1 VSNPPTDGET
11 HPATTPSPDAA
22 MTTAPVPEVPQQP
35 SAAPSFEQP
44 PAVPAAPVAM
54 TTEPAAAPA
63 AVTTEPAG
71 STAVVG
77 MSPVPSA
84 PPAWPVSAAPYGVM
98 PAPVA
103 VAPPQRGRASLVIL
117 SILSTVL
124 LLGVG
129 VLTVLY
135 INDRQT
141 ITQQRSVIDQNA
153 VDLKAKATDLD
164 NTKKDLDAA
173 KRDLDTEKTCAD
185 AVRDYFKQ
193 LQTMLSTFNPQT
205 GVDTNSPALQAIAAS
220 SQALITK
227 CGIKL
232 G

>member
-117 SILSTVL
+117 SILSTL
-124 LLGVG
+124 LLVGVG

-141 ITQQRSVIDQNA
+141 IAQQRTLIDQNA

-173 KRDLDTEKTCAD
+173 KKDLDTEKTCAD

-193 LQTMLSTFNPQT
+193 IQTMMSTFNPQT

>member
-1 VSNPPTDGET
+1 MSNPPTDGEI

-22 MTTAPVPEVPQQP
+22 MTAEPVQQAPALEQP
-35 SAAPSFEQP
+35 SVTPSLATEQP
-44 PAVPAAPVAM
+44 AVAPAAPAP
-54 TTEPAAAPA
+54 EPATSAP
-63 AVTTEPAG
+63 EPVA
-71 STAVVG
+71 SVPEPVVG

-84 PPAWPVSAAPYGVM
+84 PPGWPVSAAPYGAM

-103 VAPPQRGRASLVIL
+103 VAPPPRGRASLVIL

-141 ITQQRSVIDQNA
+141 IDQQRTVIDQNA
-153 VDLKAKATDLD
+153 VDLKAKATELD
-164 NTKKDLDAA
+164 NTKKDLDAT
-173 KRDLDTEKTCAD
+173 KTDLDTEKGCAD
-185 AVRDYFKQ
+185 TVRDYFKQ
-193 LQTMLSTFNPQT
+193 IQTMLSTFNPQT
-205 GVDTNSPALQAIAAS
+205 GFDTNSPAVQAFAAS
-220 SQALITK
+220 SQALIQK

>member
-1 VSNPPTDGET
+1 
-11 HPATTPSPDAA
+11 

-35 SAAPSFEQP
+35 SVAPSFEQP
-44 PAVPAAPVAM
+44 PAAPAASASASAASAPEPVAM
-54 TTEPAAAPA
+54 
-63 AVTTEPAG
+63 TTEPAG

-98 PAPVA
+98 PAPVP
-103 VAPPQRGRASLVIL
+103 VAPPQRGRASFVIMT
-117 SILSTVL
+117 ILSTLL

-141 ITQQRSVIDQNA
+141 IAQQRTVIDQNA

-193 LQTMLSTFNPQT
+193 IQTMMSTFNPQT
-205 GVDTNSPALQAIAAS
+205 GVDTSSPAIQAIAAA

-227 CGIKL
+227 CGIKI